1 MCIRNVFFFVGPQYR
16 GQLGPHSRQASSN
29 NSDGNNRESSLDD
42 SGVVDDHCDEDA
54 TSEDLAPAHVHSV
67 VQVKIP
73 C

>member
-1 MCIRNVFFFVGPQYR
+1 MKIFLNIYDIGPQYR

-42 SGVVDDHCDEDA
+42 SGVVDDHCEEDA

-67 VQVKIP
+67 VQVLMY
-73 C
+73 